1 MILEKT
7 LESPLESK
15 KIKPVNFKEGNL
27 AYSLEGMMLK
37 FQYFGHMM
45 QTADTLEK
53 TLMPGKIEGRRRRWQ
68 QRMRWLDGIIN
79 SLDMNLGKL
88 WKMVRDRE
96 TRYAVVHGGSRIV
109 RHDLATKQQYF

>member
-1 MILEKT
+1 
-7 LESPLESK
+7 
-15 KIKPVNFKEGNL
+15 
-27 AYSLEGMMLK
+27 
-37 FQYFGHMM
+37 MM

-53 TLMPGKIEGRRRRWQ
+53 TLMPGKTEGRRRRWQ